1 MELKRIDE
9 LKGGEILAKPIM
21 TWDYQIM
28 LPEGA
33 KLKKEYIDK
42 IIELGIFY
50 VYVKE
55 EKMEEGELVI
65 LRSEIEENI
74 KSKVRDILER
84 HTYHHNQGLQG
95 LSLETDRISWTI

>member
-42 IIELGIFY
+42 I
-50 VYVKE
+50 
-55 EKMEEGELVI
+55 
-65 LRSEIEENI
+65 
-74 KSKVRDILER
+74 
-84 HTYHHNQGLQG
+84 
-95 LSLETDRISWTI
+95 LSSGFSMYM